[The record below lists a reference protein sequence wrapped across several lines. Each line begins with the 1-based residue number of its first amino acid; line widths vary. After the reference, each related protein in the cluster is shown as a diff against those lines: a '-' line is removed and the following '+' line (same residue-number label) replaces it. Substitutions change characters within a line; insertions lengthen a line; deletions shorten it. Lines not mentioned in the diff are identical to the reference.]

1 MILNFIH
8 PDCSVEILGLVPIEN
23 KAKVDFCEFTVA
35 MLCKSL
41 HQFYEQYDKD
51 DDDCISMS
59 ELK

>member
-1 MILNFIH
+1 M
-8 PDCSVEILGLVPIEN
+8 EILGLVPIEN
-23 KAKVDFCEFTVA
+23 KAKVDFGEFTVA